1 MKIET
6 TRLIVRNFVKEDASD
21 LYEILGDEE
30 TMRYCEPPYSFE
42 KTQDF
47 LNDFCVGRAG
57 AVAAVHKQSRKVI
70 GYILFNEYTK
80 NVYEVGWFFNR
91 KFWKQGYAYE
101 ACNAVIDYAFTHLRA
116 HKLFAE
122 TIDSVKSVALMKKL
136 GMQPEGIQR
145 SHTKDLT
152 GQWADLYCYG
162 LLEKDWLKNHKKCSD
177 VTVSIRR
184 AETADYDSVEAIMK
198 EVQQLHVDWRP
209 DIYKPAGTGY
219 SRDYFERLVAEKRLM
234 IAESDGAVAGLLS
247 FMYRHIESDKQ
258 VTRDVIFVDDLAVKE
273 EYRGR
278 GIGTQLLN
286 QMRGKVTV
294 EHLDGLELQVN
305 ARNIAARKMYEKF
318 GFTEKSIN
326 LELL

>member
-1 MKIET
+1 MNIKI
-6 TRLIVRNFVKEDASD
+6 RF
-21 LYEILGDEE
+21 
-30 TMRYCEPPYSFE
+30 
-42 KTQDF
+42 
-47 LNDFCVGRAG
+47 
-57 AVAAVHKQSRKVI
+57 AVA
-70 GYILFNEYTK
+70 T
-80 NVYEVGWFFNR
+80 
-91 KFWKQGYAYE
+91 
-101 ACNAVIDYAFTHLRA
+101 
-116 HKLFAE
+116 
-122 TIDSVKSVALMKKL
+122 
-136 GMQPEGIQR
+136 
-145 SHTKDLT
+145 
-152 GQWADLYCYG
+152 
-162 LLEKDWLKNHKKCSD
+162 
-177 VTVSIRR
+177 
-184 AETADYDSVEAIMK
+184 DYDSVEAIMK